1 MITEWILPC
10 LSAFAGTLGFGLL
23 IRAPRRSLLPGSL
36 IGAGI
41 FTLYIAMNRLGVADP
56 AAFFLCSLMGSILA
70 LCCAAKMK
78 MIGTIFLML
87 SIVSF
92 VPGLGLYRSMRFLGA
107 GLTSAGVDQGI
118 GAMVTILMIALGQGT
133 GSLVFRAFRAGQAA
147 LRSQRHSSR
156 PR

>member
-92 VPGLGLYRSMRFLGA
+92 VPGLGLYRSMQFLGNA
-107 GLTSAGVDQGI
+107 QIRPGAEQGVE
-118 GAMVTILMIALGQGT
+118 AMMLIVMIALGQAT
-133 GSLVFRAFRAGQAA
+133 GSLLFGIFHAR
-147 LRSQRHSSR
+147 RHSPAAR
-156 PR
+156 RDAR